1 MFRDARRLSLGS
13 FVLARAVRSSS
24 ASGPGTVADMTKL
37 TVGNARISYRTEGS
51 GSPLV
56 LVHGVGPGSL
66 MWDEILDDF
75 AARHTVHLPDLSGS
89 DSAEDDGAPL
99 TVETLAEEVIAVIE
113 HAGAGPA
120 DVVGFSLGAPTAA
133 AVAALRP
140 DLVRRLVPVAGF
152 AHGGDEYVRQLV
164 TAWLA
169 VAGSPEGFGR
179 LGVPTSFSRRFLN
192 EIGHDAA
199 ERMNGFMRPTPARL
213 RQLDLLL
220 RLDVRDL
227 LPRITAPTLGIGC
240 TEDLTIPVENHR
252 ELTAAIP
259 GSEYTELDSGHVV
272 MGERP
277 AEFLKLVRDFLDRP

>member
-1 MFRDARRLSLGS
+1 
-13 FVLARAVRSSS
+13 
-24 ASGPGTVADMTKL
+24 MTTL

-51 GSPLV
+51 GPALV

-66 MWDEILDDF
+66 MWDTILDDL
-75 AARHTVHLPDLSGS
+75 AARNTAHLPDLSGS

-99 TVETLAEEVIAVIE
+99 TVETLAEQVIAVIE

-133 AVAALRP
+133 AVAARRP
-140 DLVRRLVPVAGF
+140 DLVRRLVTVAGF
-152 AHGGDEYVRQLV
+152 AHAEDEYVQQLMTTWLNL
-164 TAWLA
+164 TA
-169 VAGSPEGFGR
+169 SPEGFGR
-179 LGVPTSFSRRFLN
+179 LGTMTSFSRRFLN
-192 EIGHDAA
+192 EIGHEAT
-199 ERMNGFMRPTPARL
+199 EQMHGFMRPVPGRL

-227 LPRITAPTLGIGC
+227 LPRITAPTLVIGC

-252 ELTAAIP
+252 ELAGAIA
-259 GSEYTELDSGHVV
+259 GSEYVELDSGHVV

-277 AEFLKLVRDFLDRP
+277 TEFLKLVHDFLARP